1 MNHERGTDT
10 PPSHEPWEKV
20 VRDQVQRLR
29 FGAVRITVHDGEIT
43 SVEATEKTRLEGAGS
58 SGK

>member
-1 MNHERGTDT
+1 MNHERKTEA
-10 PPSHEPWEKV
+10 PPSHEEWEKI

-29 FGAVRITVHDGEIT
+29 FGAVQITVHDGQVT